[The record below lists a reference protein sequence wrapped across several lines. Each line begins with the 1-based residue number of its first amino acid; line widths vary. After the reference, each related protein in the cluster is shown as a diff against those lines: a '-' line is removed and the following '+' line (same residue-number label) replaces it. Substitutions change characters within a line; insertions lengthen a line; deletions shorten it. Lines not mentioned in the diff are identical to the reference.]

1 MARPHGPRQRI
12 KRPLED
18 RFARAP
24 ILTRY
29 TPLIMD
35 EDIKAPKAPM
45 PEVKEVIVTVEEPVV
60 QQQYNNDN
68 NNNNNINKLQQA
80 SVHIPL
86 DHGWSGYELETV
98 DLEEGYEETTTAV
111 PVLKDLI
118 EIKVPEV
125 EVVKMDE
132 MAVALGQAGAVQL
145 NWGSSMRKAV
155 ANGLQKIS
163 LEHPAVEEG
172 TSYLSFPPRLQTG
185 DLVEPSPAE
194 VNLGSN
200 TKEEVIR
207 VEYVPK
213 EAETSWQAVD
223 TGKNKVEM
231 FRGVV
236 IEDNSDLEVEQP
248 KIAPPYHHQVNAS
261 IIVSESSIFSSNIFK
276 YMKKKLIYI

>member
-35 EDIKAPKAPM
+35 EVIKAPKAPV
-45 PEVKEVIVTVEEPVV
+45 PEVKEVIVTVQEPVV
-60 QQQYNNDN
+60 QQQY
-68 NNNNNINKLQQA
+68 NNNNINKLQQA

-98 DLEEGYEETTTAV
+98 DLEEGSEETTTV
-111 PVLKDLI
+111 PAFKDLM

-185 DLVEPSPAE
+185 DLIEPLPTE

-200 TKEEVIR
+200 TKAEVIR

-213 EAETSWQAVD
+213 EAETSWQAVEP
-223 TGKNKVEM
+223 GKDKVEM

-248 KIAPPYHHQVNAS
+248 KIAPPYHHQVNAI
-261 IIVSESSIFSSNIFK
+261 IIVCEANKRILKLNILVKHDFCSQQ
-276 YMKKKLIYI
+276 KL

>member
-35 EDIKAPKAPM
+35 EVIKAPKAPV
-45 PEVKEVIVTVEEPVV
+45 PEVKEVIVTVQEPVV
-60 QQQYNNDN
+60 QQQY
-68 NNNNNINKLQQA
+68 NNNNINKLQQA

-98 DLEEGYEETTTAV
+98 DLEEGSEESTTV
-111 PVLKDLI
+111 PVLKDLM

-185 DLVEPSPAE
+185 DLVESSPTE

-213 EAETSWQAVD
+213 EPEMPWQAVEP
-223 TGKNKVEM
+223 GKDKVEM

-261 IIVSESSIFSSNIFK
+261 IIVCEPIPVTIVSMAGRQIN
-276 YMKKKLIYI
+276 L

>member
-35 EDIKAPKAPM
+35 EVIKAPKAPV
-45 PEVKEVIVTVEEPVV
+45 PEVKEVIVTVQEPVV
-60 QQQYNNDN
+60 QQQY
-68 NNNNNINKLQQA
+68 NNNNINKLQQA

-98 DLEEGYEETTTAV
+98 DLEEGSEETTTV
-111 PVLKDLI
+111 PAFKDLM

-163 LEHPAVEEG
+163 LEHPALEEG

-185 DLVEPSPAE
+185 DLVEPSPTE

-200 TKEEVIR
+200 TKAEVIR

-213 EAETSWQAVD
+213 EAETSWQAVEPSKD
-223 TGKNKVEM
+223 KVEM

-236 IEDNSDLEVEQP
+236 IEDNSELEVEQP
-248 KIAPPYHHQVNAS
+248 KIAPPYHHQVMLALLC
-261 IIVSESSIFSSNIFK
+261 V
-276 YMKKKLIYI
+276 KLVREF

>member
-18 RFARAP
+18 RLTRAP

-35 EDIKAPKAPM
+35 EDIKAPKAPE
-45 PEVKEVIVTVEEPVV
+45 PKVKEVLITVEEPVV

-98 DLEEGYEETTTAV
+98 DLEESSEETTTV
-111 PVLKDLI
+111 PVFKDLM

-163 LEHPAVEEG
+163 LEHPTVEEG

-185 DLVEPSPAE
+185 DLVEPSPTE

-200 TKEEVIR
+200 TKAEVIR

-213 EAETSWQAVD
+213 EAETSWQAVEPSKD
-223 TGKNKVEM
+223 KVEM

-236 IEDNSDLEVEQP
+236 IEDNSELEVEQP
-248 KIAPPYHHQVNAS
+248 KIAPPYHHQVMLALLC
-261 IIVSESSIFSSNIFK
+261 V
-276 YMKKKLIYI
+276 KLVREF